1 MGIGQCAVA
10 QLGFEEW
17 RGPMM
22 GWKFPST
29 SGLQDEPPA
38 KNKIKCRPI
47 GGPLEGVSISS
58 RFRDIALY
66 AYWGHEF
73 HLSESRDVI
82 GHVTI

>member
-1 MGIGQCAVA
+1 MAWSHDGVEVP
-10 QLGFEEW
+10 LHH
-17 RGPMM
+17 
-22 GWKFPST
+22 
-29 SGLQDEPPA
+29 GLQDEPPA

-47 GGPLEGVSISS
+47 GGPLERVSISS